1 MSISW
6 VSAIPPMLDPARL
19 RRMSASANAGTAM
32 GCSGI
37 PSSTSVPST
46 SSRFRYWPR
55 SKLAETVFRIRSKP
69 PRSLRKVSG
78 SAVA

>member
-1 MSISW
+1 M
-6 VSAIPPMLDPARL
+6 
-19 RRMSASANAGTAM
+19 
-32 GCSGI
+32 
-37 PSSTSVPST
+37 PST